1 MSLNKAVKLQ
11 ATIACVG
18 LEGTLGCMSSGPVDS
33 CTFSLLSGSLC
44 SGRAEASSLAAPR
57 CPACSSGPRQ
67 GSCRQRAGT
76 QHGGAGQRREMG
88 TQGRVCGVGVESD
101 GLTVLRI
108 NSSLQERLHRELAP
122 R

>member
-1 MSLNKAVKLQ
+1 
-11 ATIACVG
+11 
-18 LEGTLGCMSSGPVDS
+18 
-33 CTFSLLSGSLC
+33 
-44 SGRAEASSLAAPR
+44 
-57 CPACSSGPRQ
+57 
-67 GSCRQRAGT
+67 
-76 QHGGAGQRREMG
+76 MG